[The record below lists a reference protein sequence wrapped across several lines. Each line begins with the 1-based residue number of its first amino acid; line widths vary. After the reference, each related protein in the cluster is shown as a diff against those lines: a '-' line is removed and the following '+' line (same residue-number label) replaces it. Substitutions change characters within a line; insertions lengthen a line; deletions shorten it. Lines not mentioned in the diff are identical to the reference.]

1 MARNN
6 FALTTSVEVAAAVG
20 SFKTVLQLVAATNSL
35 VAVQG
40 VDLSFDGT
48 SNTAEPVQWEI
59 VRQTTAGT
67 MTSRTP
73 LKTKDTS
80 TALTSTGQENATA
93 EPTPTDILACG
104 HIHPQAGMLY
114 VLPLPD
120 GEVEM
125 ATATRLG
132 LRINA
137 PAAVNCRARIHG
149 EE

>member
-6 FALTTSVEVAAAVG
+6 FAQTTSVEVAAAVG
-20 SFKTVLQLVAATNSL
+20 SFKTILQLLAATNTI

-40 VDLSFDGT
+40 VDLSFDGV
-48 SNTAEPVQWEI
+48 SNTAEPVQWEV
-59 VRQTTAGT
+59 VRQTTTGT
-67 MTSRTP
+67 MSARNP

-80 TALTSTGQENATA
+80 TALTTTGQENASA
-93 EPTPTDILACG
+93 EPTTTDILACG

-125 ATATRLG
+125 ASATRLG

-137 PAAVNCRARIHG
+137 PAAVNCRARFHG